1 MFHFIKKY
9 PFSLLC
15 IALVWYLSIWFMPPE
30 EMEMPSINFLDKW
43 THLVMYGGTC
53 SVIWIEYLRSHQR
66 LEWRKL
72 FLFAWLLPVI
82 MGGIIEIVQEQCT
95 ATRSGEWLD
104 FAADAVGCTLAIV
117 IGLLAK
123 IRKTK
128 HLIIFF
134 VGCTLTVG
142 CTEPDRSEEAQKL
155 KNELQQMAFTT
166 PEKAFARIDS
176 AERVGLFS
184 PATANLIR
192 TNFYGQMGQTRLA
205 IFYGEQIVNVPE
217 LKREGVSYYSA
228 LLMLNGWLERNGEYG
243 KVLRLCDEIIADVEH
258 EREQGGGISGI
269 SEEVALRVKS
279 RALVLKGSCELDM
292 GHPDK
297 AEQYYLE
304 GIDIMMDGVTH
315 TDDYR
320 VMDAMIIAVGEAT
333 EFYLGQGMPQKA
345 LPLVAKGDTAL
356 ARLDRCGELPDLAR
370 QIRHNNITI
379 GQAMIYAANGQ
390 YGKAEALYQK
400 HRQGENLRVYDIG
413 ADARYLTMT
422 GRYDEAIRLFRQSD
436 SLYMAQ
442 GSAITTEYIKHYL
455 MYQYE
460 TLQKA
465 GRNDEAQILSDR
477 MRQLTDSIHIQ
488 ERKIDVE
495 QQEEIRQK
503 ETEIA
508 SRRQSLII
516 HRIILVAAVLIIL
529 LIIYFL
535 WRSHQYNKALLEK
548 NRRLLAEIEQREQE
562 QQQSIELLKAKPEDA
577 LTAEQQLFRR
587 ICDLMDSSDHIYT
600 DADLDRN
607 RLAQLLGT
615 NEHYVTDAISACT
628 DGKSVNAFLNEYRL
642 RYSTRLLATTKD
654 SVSLI
659 AELSGFSRSSFFRI
673 FSDAY
678 GMSPS
683 DYRKAA
689 GK

>member
-1 MFHFIKKY
+1 MKRVLFHFSCIHI
-9 PFSLLC
+9 LL
-15 IALVWYLSIWFMPPE
+15 LGV
-30 EMEMPSINFLDKW
+30 
-43 THLVMYGGTC
+43 V
-53 SVIWIEYLRSHQR
+53 
-66 LEWRKL
+66 
-72 FLFAWLLPVI
+72 LPLT
-82 MGGIIEIVQEQCT
+82 MSCT
-95 ATRSGEWLD
+95 
-104 FAADAVGCTLAIV
+104 
-117 IGLLAK
+117 K
-123 IRKTK
+123 
-128 HLIIFF
+128 
-134 VGCTLTVG
+134 
-142 CTEPDRSEEAQKL
+142 PDRSEEAQKL

-166 PEKAFARIDS
+166 PDKAFARIDS

-184 PATANLIR
+184 PAQANLSR

-228 LLMLNGWLERNGEYG
+228 LLLLSGWLQRTGEYG

-269 SEEVALRVKS
+269 SEEIALRVKS
-279 RALVLKGSCELDM
+279 RALVLKGGCELDM
-292 GHPDK
+292 EHPDK

-304 GIDIMMDGVTH
+304 GIDIMMDGVTQ
-315 TDDYR
+315 TNDYW
-320 VMDAMIIAVGEAT
+320 VIDALFAGIIETT
-333 EFYLGQGMPQKA
+333 EFYLEQGMPQKA

-356 ARLDRCGELPDLAR
+356 ARLDRCSDRPEYVR
-370 QIRHNNITI
+370 QVRHNNITI
-379 GQAMIYAANGQ
+379 GQAMIYGANGQ
-390 YGKAEALYQK
+390 HDKAEALYLK
-400 HRQGENLRVYDIG
+400 HRQSENLRVYDIG
-413 ADARYLTMT
+413 ADARYLTMS

-465 GRNDEAQILSDR
+465 GRKDEAQALSDR

-488 ERKIDVE
+488 ERKIDIE

-508 SRRQSLII
+508 NRRQSLIV
-516 HRIILVAAVLIIL
+516 HRIILASVVLICL
-529 LIIYFL
+529 LVAYLL
-535 WRSHQYNKALLEK
+535 WRSHKYNKVLLEK

-562 QQQSIELLKAKPEDA
+562 EQQSIVQLKAEPQEK
-577 LTAEQQLFRR
+577 LTANQQLFCR
-587 ICDLMDSSDHIYT
+587 ICDLMDGPDHIYT
-600 DADLDRN
+600 DTDLDRS

-615 NEHYVTDAISACT
+615 NEHYVTDAISTCT
-628 DGKSVNAFLNEYRL
+628 DGKSVNGFLNDYRL
-642 RYSTRLLATTKD
+642 RYAARLLATTKD
-654 SVSLI
+654 SVALI
-659 AELSGFSRSSFFRI
+659 AELSGFSRSSFFRV

-689 GK
+689 RK

>member
-1 MFHFIKKY
+1 MTIMRRTKFII
-9 PFSLLC
+9 LL
-15 IALVWYLSIWFMPPE
+15 
-30 EMEMPSINFLDKW
+30 
-43 THLVMYGGTC
+43 T
-53 SVIWIEYLRSHQR
+53 
-66 LEWRKL
+66 
-72 FLFAWLLPVI
+72 
-82 MGGIIEIVQEQCT
+82 
-95 ATRSGEWLD
+95 
-104 FAADAVGCTLAIV
+104 AIV
-117 IGLLAK
+117 AVLV
-123 IRKTK
+123 T
-128 HLIIFF
+128 
-134 VGCTLTVG
+134 CTVG
-142 CTEPDRSEEAQKL
+142 CTKPDRSEEAQKL
-155 KNELQQMAFTT
+155 KTELQQIAFTT

-184 PATANLIR
+184 PAQANLNR

-228 LLMLNGWLERNGEYG
+228 LLMLGGWLERNGEYA
-243 KVLRLCDEIIADVEH
+243 KVLSLCDDIIADVDN
-258 EREQGGGISGI
+258 ERKQGGGESGI

-279 RALVLKGSCELDM
+279 RALTLKGSCELSM
-292 GHPDK
+292 EHPDK
-297 AEQYYLE
+297 AEQYFLE
-304 GIDIMMDGVTH
+304 AIDIMMEGVTH
-315 TDDYR
+315 TDDYW

-333 EFYLGQGMPQKA
+333 EFYLEQGMPQKA

-356 ARLDRCGELPDLAR
+356 ARLDRCGELPDLVR

-390 YGKAEALYQK
+390 HDKAETLYQK
-400 HRQGENLRVYDIG
+400 HRKAENRKVYDIG
-413 ADARYLTMT
+413 ADARYLTMS
-422 GRYDEAIRLFRQSD
+422 GRYDEAVRLFRQSD

-442 GSAITTEYIKHYL
+442 GSTITTEYIKHYL

-465 GRNDEAQILSDR
+465 GRKDEAQVLSDR
-477 MRQLTDSIHIQ
+477 MRQLTDSIRIQ
-488 ERKIDVE
+488 EWKTDVE
-495 QQEEIRQK
+495 QQQEIRQK

-516 HRIILVAAVLIIL
+516 HRIILVAAILICL

-535 WRSHQYNKALLEK
+535 WRSHQHNKALLEK
-548 NRRLLAEIEQREQE
+548 NRRLLAEMEQREQE
-562 QQQSIELLKAKPEDA
+562 QQQSIEQLKAEPQEN
-577 LTAEQQLFRR
+577 LTSEQQLFRR
-587 ICDLMDSSDHIYT
+587 ICDLMESPDRIYT
-600 DADLDRN
+600 DADLDRS

-615 NEHYVTDAISACT
+615 NEHYVTDAISTCT
-628 DGKSVNAFLNEYRL
+628 NGKSVNIFLNEYRL
-642 RYSTRLLATTKD
+642 RYATRLLATTKD
-654 SVSLI
+654 SISLI

-689 GK
+689 RK